1 MGWQFETMVGSWS
14 EASFPPYTCVIRAPT
29 NAIRLQYANHTHVI
43 RFPAPFANKRRGIGL
58 APCPS
63 LWHQFGMIARSFL
76 DVETSLTGR
85 RWVGPSADQQR
96 ASEGLAQA
104 THLPPAVCQILA
116 QRGVAPE
123 NAAAYLAP
131 ALRDLMPNPLT
142 LKDMDKA
149 AARFLAAIAARQ
161 RIAIFADYDVDGGS
175 SAALLITYL
184 RAVGLAATL
193 YIPDRIDEG
202 YGPNDAAMQMLGASH
217 DLIICVDCGTLSHG
231 PIAAADCEV
240 IVLDHHLSLET
251 LPDAFAIVNP
261 NRMDESGDLAHLCAA
276 GVVFLLLVEANR
288 QLRSKGIQVPDLM
301 DFLDL
306 VALATVAD
314 VAPLI
319 GLNRAFVRQ
328 GLKVM
333 ARRQRVGLRA
343 LADIARLDSAP
354 SAYSLGF
361 VLGPRINAGGR
372 IGQADLGA
380 RLLATDSDAEAAAL
394 AERLDVLNTERRD
407 VEAAVRAEALAQAE
421 ARGLDAPLVWA
432 AADGWH
438 PGVVGIVAARLKEAA
453 RRPAVVIGFEG
464 DIGKG
469 SARSISGVD
478 LGAAVQRLAAEGLLI
493 KGGGHKM
500 AAGLTVARDQLTAA
514 MGRLSELLAKQGAG
528 AGEATDLRIDAL
540 LAPSAATPDLV
551 AQIDAAGPFG
561 ASSPAPRFAFT
572 DMAVSARPMGEGHL
586 RLSFGDGI
594 GPKLEAVLFGAFQT
608 PLGDAL
614 LAGGAGR
621 FHLAGRIELNT
632 WGGRSRVQ
640 LRLEDAAR
648 A

>member
-1 MGWQFETMVGSWS
+1 MT
-14 EASFPPYTCVIRAPT
+14 
-29 NAIRLQYANHTHVI
+29 
-43 RFPAPFANKRRGIGL
+43 L
-58 APCPS
+58 APCPRV
-63 LWHQFGMIARSFL
+63 WHHSIMTDRAFL
-76 DVETSLTGR
+76 NVDSSLTGR
-85 RWVGPSADQQR
+85 RWVGPLPEER
-96 ASEGLAQA
+96 RLAEAMAQITA
-104 THLPPAVCQILA
+104 LPPALCQILA

-123 NAAAYLAP
+123 NAAAFLAP

-142 LKDMDKA
+142 LRDMDKA
-149 AARFLAAIAARQ
+149 AARFLGAIAARQ
-161 RIAIFADYDVDGGS
+161 RIAIFADYDVDGGA
-175 SAALLITYL
+175 SAALLLTYL
-184 RAVGLAATL
+184 RAQGMPATL

-202 YGPNDAAMQMLGASH
+202 YGPNEAAMAQLGAGH

-231 PIAAADCEV
+231 PIAAAGCDV
-240 IVLDHHLSLET
+240 IVLDHHLSIET
-251 LPDAFAIVNP
+251 LPPALAVVNP
-261 NRMDESGDLAHLCAA
+261 NRMDESGDLAYLCAA
-276 GVVFLLLVEANR
+276 GVVFLLLVEVNR
-288 QLRSKGIQVPDLM
+288 QLRAQGGAVPDLM
-301 DFLDL
+301 GFLDL

-333 ARRQRVGLRA
+333 ARRDRVGLRA
-343 LADIARLDSAP
+343 LADIARMDAAP
-354 SAYSLGF
+354 TAYALGF

-380 RLLATDSDAEAAAL
+380 RLLATDSESEAAAL

-407 VEAAVRAEALAQAE
+407 IEAAVRAEALVQAE

-432 AADGWH
+432 AGDGWH

-453 RRPAVVIGFEG
+453 RRPAVVIGFDG

-478 LGAAVQRLAAEGLLI
+478 LGAAVQRLASEGLLI

-500 AAGLTVARDQLTAA
+500 AAGLTVARPQLSAA
-514 MGRLSELLAKQGAG
+514 MERLSELLARQGAG
-528 AGEATDLRIDAL
+528 AGEASDLRIDAL
-540 LAPSAATPDLV
+540 LAPSAASPELV
-551 AQIDAAGPFG
+551 AQIDDAGPFG
-561 ASSPAPRFAFT
+561 ASAPAPRFAFA

-586 RLSFGDGI
+586 RLTFGDGQ

-608 PLGDAL
+608 PMGDAL

-621 FHLAGRIELNT
+621 FHLAGRIEVNT